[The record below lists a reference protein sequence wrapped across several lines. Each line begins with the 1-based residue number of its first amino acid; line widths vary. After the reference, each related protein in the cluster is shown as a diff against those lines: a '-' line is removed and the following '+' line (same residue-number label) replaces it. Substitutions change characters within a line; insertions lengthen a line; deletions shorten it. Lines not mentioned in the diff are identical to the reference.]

1 MAKIIAALFLFS
13 PLVTSDLLGLPTV
26 PFVEDGGHLS
36 LSKLG
41 RIIVDAEH
49 CDIADT
55 TGHTLIP
62 PTLLE
67 FANTFASDLEATG
80 SNTEVVAGDHAEEGS
95 IFLTIG
101 NSSEFI
107 DAAGRW
113 TAEAYTLNVTD
124 DRIIITGA
132 SPLGAWWATRS
143 VFQQRALNGTIA
155 TGYGVDAPG
164 WGTRGIMVCL
174 LMPRCTGSSWKYMKS
189 FLSDL
194 ASSTVAVTTTRQSSS
209 SNSAPGS
216 RTGSK
221 TSSTFT
227 CLITSTT
234 TRITPTSS
242 RWNSMPVSACFLT
255 TLELRD

>member
-1 MAKIIAALFLFS
+1 MAKILAALLLLS

-26 PFVEDGGHLS
+26 PFVEDGGHFDLS
-36 LSKLG
+36 ELG
-41 RIIVDAEH
+41 RIVVDVQH
-49 CDIADT
+49 CDSTDD

-67 FANTFASDLEATG
+67 FANTFASDLESTG
-80 SNTEVVAGDHAEEGS
+80 CHTEVVAGDHAEDGS

-101 NSSEFI
+101 NSSEFV

-164 WGTRGIMVCL
+164 WGTRGIMVRLPCPGAQAPLGNKTHGSL
-174 LMPRCTGSSWKYMKS
+174 LISPARLWPSLLPARVPRRT
-189 FLSDL
+189 LHL
-194 ASSTVAVTTTRQSSS
+194 AIVLEAEHL
-209 SNSAPGS
+209 PH
-216 RTGSK
+216 
-221 TSSTFT
+221 
-227 CLITSTT
+227 
-234 TRITPTSS
+234 P
-242 RWNSMPVSACFLT
+242 PV
-255 TLELRD
+255 

>member
-1 MAKIIAALFLFS
+1 MAKILAALFLFS
-13 PLVTSDLLGLPTV
+13 QLVTSDLLGLPTV

-49 CDIADT
+49 CDTSDT

-67 FANTFASDLEATG
+67 FANTFASDLKATG
-80 SNTEVVAGDHAEEGS
+80 SHAEVVAGDHAEHGS
-95 IFLTIG
+95 IFLTIA
-101 NSSEFI
+101 NSSEYV

-164 WGTRGIMVCL
+164 WGTRGIMV
-174 LMPRCTGSSWKYMKS
+174 RT
-189 FLSDL
+189 FLPYRADS
-194 ASSTVAVTTTRQSSS
+194 
-209 SNSAPGS
+209 
-216 RTGSK
+216 
-221 TSSTFT
+221 
-227 CLITSTT
+227 C
-234 TRITPTSS
+234 
-242 RWNSMPVSACFLT
+242 
-255 TLELRD
+255 

>member
-1 MAKIIAALFLFS
+1 MRHPATCDLPLLLSSGVWYLHLRATSHRPRNCNDNNVVFDSKIEIRDKTARACCPGPTRRHNCVVAMAKILAALLLFS

-26 PFVEDGGHLS
+26 PFVEDGGHLD
-36 LSKLG
+36 LSKIG
-41 RIIVDAEH
+41 RIIVDVEH
-49 CDIADT
+49 CDTADT

-80 SNTEVVAGDHAEEGS
+80 GQTEVVAGHDAEDGS

-101 NSSEFI
+101 NSSEFV

-124 DRIIITGA
+124 DRVIITGA

-164 WGTRGIMVCL
+164 WGTRGIMVRIL
-174 LMPRCTGSSWKYMKS
+174 LP
-189 FLSDL
+189 
-194 ASSTVAVTTTRQSSS
+194 
-209 SNSAPGS
+209 
-216 RTGSK
+216 
-221 TSSTFT
+221 
-227 CLITSTT
+227 
-234 TRITPTSS
+234 
-242 RWNSMPVSACFLT
+242 
-255 TLELRD
+255 